1 MGKKQETGIT
11 GVENNINLE
20 KNSNII
26 KRIVVFMFMFALSGV
41 IAWLGS
47 VLYHI
52 QTDMMIRNIVMVL
65 TGSGIVIFSYVMG
78 ETLREI
84 CLYLSGK
91 SDGGGVSAVFA
102 GYRLAVSGVV
112 CTVKRFLKQYDG
124 ISRGESRPAS
134 CREFCGL

>member
-65 TGSGIVIFSYVMG
+65 TGSGIVIFSYVMDATG
-78 ETLREI
+78 DLP
-84 CLYLSGK
+84 LS
-91 SDGGGVSAVFA
+91 
-102 GYRLAVSGVV
+102 
-112 CTVKRFLKQYDG
+112 
-124 ISRGESRPAS
+124 IW
-134 CREFCGL
+134 